1 MKNKMKYMYILY
13 LVCLFIFGVCHFTGN
28 INILFQTINDI
39 KINRDLG
46 FWNISLIPFSQG
58 SLNWLSTSLDIALLG
73 DLVFYIPI
81 GLFEGYLSKEKSLGS
96 VLLKCFFICLC
107 FEIFQFV
114 SCLGYFDLTDI
125 IFNLIGC
132 LLGYLCLKLFI
143 FIYNKIEN

>member
-96 VLLKCFFICLC
+96 VLLKCFFICL
-107 FEIFQFV
+107 FFLF
-114 SCLGYFDLTDI
+114 S
-125 IFNLIGC
+125 
-132 LLGYLCLKLFI
+132 LL
-143 FIYNKIEN
+143 